1 MMNIEETTKKVDLL
15 LQDRGLTSEYQE
27 QAVRQLLYHLFVA
40 IEIYKF
46 MTVAERNKSG
56 WWYRN
61 FFKHIFPLTGFLK
74 ERKRKRDKE
83 KSPLH
88 PSYKKESGVLEKDEK
103 NSLSPLSRQVSV
115 LDERRKQFWAE
126 LEPYIGKYGKE
137 MVENFYYYWA
147 EKMNGLDKMRWEQEE
162 GWTTGYR
169 LAAWK
174 RRSFNSNDQV
184 ASIRLTKAKA
194 GKKKE
199 AKVNEQQVAIARQR
213 MIADEKREQETDEAK
228 KNSVSMEEWLQQH
241 PDSNLR
247 MFKK

>member
-1 MMNIEETTKKVDLL
+1 M
-15 LQDRGLTSEYQE
+15 
-27 QAVRQLLYHLFVA
+27 
-40 IEIYKF
+40 
-46 MTVAERNKSG
+46 
-56 WWYRN
+56 
-61 FFKHIFPLTGFLK
+61 
-74 ERKRKRDKE
+74 
-83 KSPLH
+83 
-88 PSYKKESGVLEKDEK
+88 
-103 NSLSPLSRQVSV
+103 SV

-199 AKVNEQQVAIARQR
+199 AKVTEQQVAIARER
-213 MIADEKREQETDEAK
+213 MMEQERREREFAENKAK
-228 KNSVSMEEWLQQH
+228 ACSREEYLAMKAKEPT
-241 PDSNLR
+241 PDPSR
-247 MFKK
+247 GEGE